1 MERNISVTAKPS
13 YEDLER
19 RIRVLEEELIETRN
33 RVASL
38 QDTEDRY
45 RLLVENANDAILLI
59 QDDVVKF
66 VNYQA
71 VASFGYSERE
81 FLTTSVFDLIHPD
94 DRPVVIERYLQK
106 IRGNNQP
113 TRFTYRAIH
122 KNGQIRWI
130 ENSSVM
136 VKWQGRPATL
146 NLIVDVTER
155 MRAEEELRESENR
168 LRAQYHGIPI
178 PTFTWRKRGEDFI
191 LVSLND
197 RAKAIVGDRTGAFL
211 GRSATEIYQNRP
223 AALTSFRRC
232 FDEKRV
238 IQLETRSENFMPG
251 RIAMVTFVYVP
262 PDSVMVHADDV
273 TERRQAEDALRN
285 SEARYQFLAESMAD
299 VVFTVDMNLVT
310 TYVSPSI
317 ERMLGF
323 SPSERLAQ
331 SVGQQLSPESQRLV
345 LDVLAEELE
354 REKEAGIDPDRSRTL
369 ELEYY
374 HKDGSIRHLVTYIR
388 AMRDAGGRLT
398 GFYGSHHDITDRKR
412 AEEELQRTL
421 ESLRKSFGAT
431 IQVMVSAVESRDPYT
446 AGHQNRAADLAR
458 AIAAEMELP
467 RETIDG
473 VQMAAAIHDIG
484 KLSVP
489 AEILS
494 RPTKLSAPEFYLIK
508 EHAQKGYDILKDVE
522 SPWPLAEIVYQHH
535 ERLDGSGYP
544 RSLKGDEILLEARIM
559 AVADVVES
567 MASHR
572 PYRPA
577 RGIGKALEEIEKH
590 KGVLYDR
597 RVVEACLRLFRERGY
612 LLKKT

>member
-1 MERNISVTAKPS
+1 VTAKPS

-19 RIRVLEEELIETRN
+19 RIGVLEEELIETRH
-33 RVASL
+33 REVSL

-59 QDDVVKF
+59 QDGVVKF

-71 VASFGYSERE
+71 VASFGYSEQE
-81 FLTTSVFDLIHPD
+81 FLTTPIFDLVHPE
-94 DRPVVIERYLQK
+94 DRSMVTERYLQK
-106 IRGNNQP
+106 IRGDNQP
-113 TRFTYRAIH
+113 TRFTYRTIH

-146 NLIVDVTER
+146 NLIMDITER
-155 MRAEEELRESENR
+155 QRAEEELRESENR

-197 RAKAIVGDRTGAFL
+197 RAKAMVGNRTGAFL
-211 GRSATEIYQNRP
+211 GRSANEIYKNRP

-232 FDEKRV
+232 FDERRV

-262 PDSVMVHADDV
+262 PDSVMVHADDI
-273 TERRQAEDALRN
+273 TERKQAEEALRN

-317 ERMLGF
+317 KRMLGF
-323 SPSERLAQ
+323 SPSERVAQ
-331 SVGQQLSPESQRLV
+331 NVGQQLTPESQRLI
-345 LDVLAEELE
+345 LAILTEELE

-388 AMRDAGGRLT
+388 AMRDAEGRLT

-431 IQVMVSAVESRDPYT
+431 IQVMVSAVESRDPY
-446 AGHQNRAADLAR
+446 GGSSEPRGGSGPRHRRGDG
-458 AIAAEMELP
+458 IAPGDDRRHPDGGFHP
-467 RETIDG
+467 RHREAVGSRRDP
-473 VQMAAAIHDIG
+473 
-484 KLSVP
+484 VP
-489 AEILS
+489 ADETERTRVLPDQGACPKGIRYPEECGVALAAG
-494 RPTKLSAPEFYLIK
+494 RDRVSAP
-508 EHAQKGYDILKDVE
+508 
-522 SPWPLAEIVYQHH
+522 
-535 ERLDGSGYP
+535 
-544 RSLKGDEILLEARIM
+544 
-559 AVADVVES
+559 
-567 MASHR
+567 
-572 PYRPA
+572 
-577 RGIGKALEEIEKH
+577 
-590 KGVLYDR
+590 
-597 RVVEACLRLFRERGY
+597 
-612 LLKKT
+612 

>member
-1 MERNISVTAKPS
+1 VTAKPS

-19 RIRVLEEELIETRN
+19 RIGVLEEELIETRH
-33 RVASL
+33 REVSL

-59 QDDVVKF
+59 QDGVVKF

-71 VASFGYSERE
+71 VASFGYSEQE
-81 FLTTSVFDLIHPD
+81 FLTTPIFDLVHPE
-94 DRPVVIERYLQK
+94 DRSMVTERYLQK
-106 IRGNNQP
+106 VRGDNQP
-113 TRFTYRAIH
+113 TRFTYRTIH

-146 NLIVDVTER
+146 NLIMDITER
-155 MRAEEELRESENR
+155 QRAEEELRESENR

-197 RAKAIVGDRTGAFL
+197 RAKAMVGNRTGAFL
-211 GRSATEIYQNRP
+211 GRSANEIYKNRP

-232 FDEKRV
+232 FDERRV

-262 PDSVMVHADDV
+262 PDSVMVHADDI
-273 TERRQAEDALRN
+273 TERKQAEEALRN

-317 ERMLGF
+317 KRMLGF
-323 SPSERLAQ
+323 SPSERVAQ
-331 SVGQQLSPESQRLV
+331 NVGQQLTPESQRLI
-345 LDVLAEELE
+345 LAILTEELE

-388 AMRDAGGRLT
+388 AMRDAEGRLT

-458 AIAAEMELP
+458 AIAEEMGLP

-473 VQMAAAIHDIG
+473 ILMAASIHDIG

-508 EHAQKGYDILKDVE
+508 EHAQKGYDILKNVE

-544 RSLKGDEILLEARIM
+544 RNLKGDEILLESRIM

-590 KGVLYDR
+590 QGVLYDR
-597 RVVEACLRLFRERGY
+597 RVVEACLTLFRERGY

>member
-1 MERNISVTAKPS
+1 VTAKPS

-19 RIRVLEEELIETRN
+19 RIGVLEEELIETRH
-33 RVASL
+33 REVSL

-59 QDDVVKF
+59 QDGVVKF

-71 VASFGYSERE
+71 VASFGYSEQE
-81 FLTTSVFDLIHPD
+81 FLTTPIFDLVHPE
-94 DRPVVIERYLQK
+94 DRSMVTERYLQK
-106 IRGNNQP
+106 IRGDNQP
-113 TRFTYRAIH
+113 TRFTYRTIH

-146 NLIVDVTER
+146 NLIMDITER
-155 MRAEEELRESENR
+155 QRAEEELRESENR

-197 RAKAIVGDRTGAFL
+197 RAKAMVGNRTGAFL
-211 GRSATEIYQNRP
+211 GRSANEIYKNRP

-232 FDEKRV
+232 FDERRV

-262 PDSVMVHADDV
+262 PDSVMVHADDI
-273 TERRQAEDALRN
+273 TERKQAEEALRN

-317 ERMLGF
+317 KRMLGF
-323 SPSERLAQ
+323 SPSERVAQ
-331 SVGQQLSPESQRLV
+331 NVGQQLTPESQRLI
-345 LDVLAEELE
+345 LAILTEELE

-388 AMRDAGGRLT
+388 AMRDAEGRLT

-458 AIAAEMELP
+458 AIAEEMGLP

-473 VQMAAAIHDIG
+473 ILMAASIHDIG

-508 EHAQKGYDILKDVE
+508 EHAQKGYDILKNVE

-544 RSLKGDEILLEARIM
+544 RNLKGDEILLESRIM

-590 KGVLYDR
+590 QGVLYDR
-597 RVVEACLRLFRERGY
+597 RVVEACLTLFRERGY

>member
-1 MERNISVTAKPS
+1 MTAKPS

-19 RIRVLEEELIETRN
+19 RIGVLEEELIETRH
-33 RVASL
+33 REVSL

-59 QDDVVKF
+59 QDGVVKF

-71 VASFGYSERE
+71 VASFGYSEQE
-81 FLTTSVFDLIHPD
+81 FLTTPIFDLVHPE
-94 DRPVVIERYLQK
+94 DRSMVTERYLQK
-106 IRGNNQP
+106 IRGDNQP
-113 TRFTYRAIH
+113 TRFTYRTIH

-146 NLIVDVTER
+146 NLIMDITER
-155 MRAEEELRESENR
+155 QRAEEELRESENR

-197 RAKAIVGDRTGAFL
+197 RAKAMVGNRTGAFL
-211 GRSATEIYQNRP
+211 GRSANEIYKNRP

-232 FDEKRV
+232 FDERRV

-262 PDSVMVHADDV
+262 PDSVMVHADDI
-273 TERRQAEDALRN
+273 TERKQAEEALRN

-317 ERMLGF
+317 KRMLGF
-323 SPSERLAQ
+323 SPSERVAQ
-331 SVGQQLSPESQRLV
+331 NVGQQLTPESQRLI
-345 LDVLAEELE
+345 LAILTEELE

-388 AMRDAGGRLT
+388 AMRDAEGRLT

-458 AIAAEMELP
+458 AIAEEMGLP

-473 VQMAAAIHDIG
+473 ILMAASIHDIG

-508 EHAQKGYDILKDVE
+508 EHAQKGYDILKNVE

-544 RSLKGDEILLEARIM
+544 RNLKGDEILLESRIM

-590 KGVLYDR
+590 QGVLYDR
-597 RVVEACLRLFRERGY
+597 RVVEACLTLFRERGY